1 MNVFHSI
8 DEFAASLSADK
19 AGGKKGNVVTTGTF
33 DGVHLGHISILDRVS
48 AIAKAKNRESVL
60 LTFQPHPRQVLFPD
74 TQKMFFLTTLSE
86 REELLEKAGI
96 QNLIIH
102 PFTKELSQ
110 VSAFDYVKDILVGK
124 LKTETLVIGH
134 DHRFGKDRKG
144 SIKELE
150 EWGPQLGF
158 HVEEMAPVSSQWSV
172 VSPVPTE
179 SSGGQSKLSTNHY
192 PLTTVISS
200 SKIRKALQGDDL
212 QTANK
217 YLGYHFFIHAKVV
230 HGMKLGSTKL
240 GYPTANL
247 EIDFAD
253 KIVPADGIYAVYVY
267 VSSQSSVVSGQ
278 SLPTTDHRPLTTGI
292 YKGMMSIGTNPTIEN
307 KGRSMEVHIFHF
319 HKDIYG
325 ETIKVAFVKKIRNEE
340 KFNNL
345 EELKAKLDEDREV
358 CLGIL

>member
-1 MNVFHSI
+1 M
-8 DEFAASLSADK
+8 
-19 AGGKKGNVVTTGTF
+19 
-33 DGVHLGHISILDRVS
+33 
-48 AIAKAKNRESVL
+48 

-74 TQKMFFLTTLSE
+74 TAKMFFLTTLEE
-86 REELLEKAGI
+86 RIDLLEKAGI

-110 VSAFDYVKDILVGK
+110 VTAFDYVKDIIVGK

-134 DHRFGKDRKG
+134 DHRFGHERKG

-150 EWGPQLGF
+150 EWGPGLGF
-158 HVEEMAPVSSQWSV
+158 QVEEVAPL
-172 VSPVPTE
+172 
-179 SSGGQSKLSTNHY
+179 KLDD
-192 PLTTVISS
+192 LAISS
-200 SKIRKALQGDDL
+200 SKIRKALHEDEL
-212 QTANK
+212 QIANK
-217 YLGYHFFIHAKVV
+217 YLGYHFFIHAKVI

-247 EIDFAD
+247 EIDFTD

-267 VSSQSSVVSGQ
+267 VDGS
-278 SLPTTDHRPLTTGI
+278 I
-292 YKGMMSIGTNPTIEN
+292 YKGMMSIGTNPTIKD

-325 ETIKVAFVKKIRNEE
+325 ETIKVSFFQKIRNEE

-345 EELKAKLDEDREV
+345 EELKARLDKDKEV
-358 CLGIL
+358 CEGIL

>member
-1 MNVFHSI
+1 MNIYNSI
-8 DEFAASLSADK
+8 DEFAAS
-19 AGGKKGNVVTTGTF
+19 GKTANVVTTGTF
-33 DGVHLGHISILDRVS
+33 DGVHLGHQTILDKVCS
-48 AIAKAKNRESVL
+48 IAKAKGTESVL
-60 LTFQPHPRQVLFPD
+60 LTFQPHPRQVLFPAPTPQVGD
-74 TQKMFFLTTLSE
+74 KGVMFFLTTLSE
-86 REELLEKAGI
+86 RIELLEKAGI
-96 QNLIIH
+96 GNLIIH

-110 VSAFDYVKDILVGK
+110 VLAFDYVKGILVGK

-134 DHRFGKDRKG
+134 DHHFGKDRKG

-150 EWGPQLGF
+150 EWGPQFGF
-158 HVEEMAPVSSQWSV
+158 NVEEMP
-172 VSPVPTE
+172 PL
-179 SSGGQSKLSTNHY
+179 KLDAAA
-192 PLTTVISS
+192 ISS

-217 YLGYHFFIHAKVV
+217 YLGYHFFIHAKVI

-247 EIDFAD
+247 EMDFIN

-267 VSSQSSVVSGQ
+267 IEGS
-278 SLPTTDHRPLTTGI
+278 I
-292 YKGMMSIGTNPTIEN
+292 YKGMMSIGANPTIEN

-325 ETIKVAFVKKIRNEE
+325 ETIKVAFVQKIRNEE

-345 EELKAKLDEDREV
+345 EELKAKLDKDKEA